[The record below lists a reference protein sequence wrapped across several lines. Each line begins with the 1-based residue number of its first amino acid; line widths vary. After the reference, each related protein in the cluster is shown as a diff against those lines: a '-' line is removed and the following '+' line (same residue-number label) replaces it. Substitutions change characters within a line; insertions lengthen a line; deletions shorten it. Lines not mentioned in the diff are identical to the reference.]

1 MNGFYRATVASNIAF
16 LKYWGKRDKALQWP
30 ANDSLSMTLDQLKT
44 ETRARLYQGDD
55 HLFRFEGRV
64 YTRQTRQ
71 FDKAFR
77 HLDEL
82 ARLLGEERRLEI
94 DTLNHFPIGAGMAS
108 SASGLAALT
117 IATLAA
123 WLDAPTFDRLAAQG
137 FSAER
142 LAHLSRLGSGSAG
155 RSLFG
160 GYVVWE
166 AGVTADQQRVWPFAP
181 ATAWNLRDTVVVCS
195 ADEKSLSSSDA
206 HQEAWSSPLFKP
218 RLAGL
223 PERMKAMQAALE
235 RRDMESLGPLLETEA
250 LEMHAVIMTAGQP
263 HQYLAEASL
272 DFLVRLRNAR
282 QAGKVQAYFTID
294 AGPNI
299 HVIHEASE
307 HEKLCQWLKSEYP
320 TQLLLHDKVGSGP
333 QLEYVSH

>member
-1 MNGFYRATVASNIAF
+1 MNGFYRASVASNIAF
-16 LKYWGKRDKALQWP
+16 LKYWGKRDAAQQWP
-30 ANDSLSMTLDQLKT
+30 ANDSLSMTLDQLTT
-44 ETRARLYQGDD
+44 ETRARLYEGED

-64 YTRQTRQ
+64 YTRHTRQ

-82 ARLLGEERRLEI
+82 ARLLGEGRPLEI
-94 DTLNHFPIGAGMAS
+94 DTINHFPIGAGMAS

-117 IATLAA
+117 LAALAA
-123 WLDAPTFDRLAAQG
+123 WLGATEMTALHAQG

-142 LAHLSRLGSGSAG
+142 LADLARRGSGSAG

-160 GYVVWE
+160 GYVMWE
-166 AGVTADQQRVWPFAP
+166 AGPSPDQQRVHPIASADHWQ
-181 ATAWNLRDTVVVCS
+181 LRDTVVVLS
-195 ADEKSLSSSDA
+195 TEEKSLSSTDA
-206 HQEAWSSPLFKP
+206 HLQAWSSPLFKP

-223 PERMKAMQAALE
+223 PERMQAMQKALRE
-235 RRDMESLGPLLETEA
+235 RDFDQLGPLLETEA
-250 LEMHAVIMTAGQP
+250 LDMHAVIMTAQPP
-263 HQYLAEASL
+263 HQYLTEVAL

-299 HVIHEASE
+299 HVIHEAKE
-307 HEKLCQWLKSEYP
+307 HERLRRWLEVEAAGH
-320 TQLLLHDKVGSGP
+320 LHLHDQVGSGP